1 LNRDGILYANRQ
13 RAGKSEKLRLIK
25 ATNIPGRI
33 KAGEMI
39 ALVSARGF
47 FVVPDLKK
55 GRLKATKQT
64 LAHHEFFV
72 LMAE

>member
-1 LNRDGILYANRQ
+1 
-13 RAGKSEKLRLIK
+13 
-25 ATNIPGRI
+25 
-33 KAGEMI
+33 MI

-64 LAHHEFFV
+64 PAPHEFFV
-72 LMAE
+72 LMAEWGYRTASKIEA